1 MAQSKTKASSEQAI
15 RAMLERRGCP
25 VPYHGVRTRFL
36 GSIACLDFDLKPMT
50 VIASLW
56 GGELPEFAGIDDANE
71 LLGALMM
78 GLWNELASHQN
89 PRVPFRAVL
98 VPLEPTSA
106 NLGNFGMVRAQEA
119 EEFVEALFNGAIET
133 DLPKRAHEAV
143 TYLGEIRA
151 IMLGVADLIERTNG
165 EPEDR
170 EEIMQTIKH
179 LRVMTG
185 IMETEIHAAVVSCV
199 GARGQGAAG
208 FTAPQATR
216 H

>member
-1 MAQSKTKASSEQAI
+1 
-15 RAMLERRGCP
+15 
-25 VPYHGVRTRFL
+25 
-36 GSIACLDFDLKPMT
+36 
-50 VIASLW
+50 
-56 GGELPEFAGIDDANE
+56 
-71 LLGALMM
+71 
-78 GLWNELASHQN
+78 
-89 PRVPFRAVL
+89 
-98 VPLEPTSA
+98 
-106 NLGNFGMVRAQEA
+106 MVRAQEV
-119 EEFVEALFNGAIET
+119 EGFVEALFNGAIET

-208 FTAPQATR
+208 FTAWQATR